1 MKWSL
6 RLSVRTRG
14 FHPRKGGSIPPGTT
28 KWSISV
34 AVNTSPCHGEDHGF
48 ESRMLRQNIHLNRCV
63 KKFYSIK
70 LKQFMENI
78 PPKLAEQM
86 LLDES
91 KLIKYLWRQKALEF
105 RHTKRKNRLD
115 LYADE
120 KYLMLGRMKYPD
132 IFGPKGRMGF
142 MELYISYQI
151 NKKLRLA
158 KGST

>member
-1 MKWSL
+1 
-6 RLSVRTRG
+6 
-14 FHPRKGGSIPPGTT
+14 
-28 KWSISV
+28 
-34 AVNTSPCHGEDHGF
+34 
-48 ESRMLRQNIHLNRCV
+48 
-63 KKFYSIK
+63 
-70 LKQFMENI
+70 MENI

-91 KLIKYLWRQKALEF
+91 KLIKYLCRQKALKF
-105 RHTKRKNRLD
+105 RYSKRKNRLD
-115 LYADE
+115 VYADE

-151 NKKLRLA
+151 NKKLQLA